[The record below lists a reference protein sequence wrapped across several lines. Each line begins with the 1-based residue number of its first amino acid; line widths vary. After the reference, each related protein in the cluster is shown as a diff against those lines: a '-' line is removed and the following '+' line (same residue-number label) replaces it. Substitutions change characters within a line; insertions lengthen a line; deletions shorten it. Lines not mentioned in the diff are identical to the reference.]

1 MSLQKRFKA
10 RYPKANFADF
20 KTGDFFGK
28 PNIFFQEGDEGTT
41 VFDDDGK
48 DFRSSIY
55 FSKEMKRQ
63 LGLAPGFPLELTHN
77 PNPKLEIPAAPFN
90 SEADNTETLNTIKDN
105 LVQQEIYVTPSEK
118 FKINFRDI
126 FTDTVITHRSSHE
139 SRRWLAGPNF
149 EYWPQTLNFA
159 FFCATTGC
167 GVSRRILFED
177 KMRDGKNDLT
187 DSELKIPPQV
197 RSFFWFHVYFTVRRI
212 LFELGGPQNSLP
224 LPGDTAFS
232 QTENKYDIPSFKRI
246 CAEFGISPNADFRF
260 TRGDNHGLGS
270 VFEYFSYSGYTK
282 TPFKYPSKET
292 KFEDEGGRASDG
304 NLVPYIKNTE
314 ARNQYEYFLCPV
326 SHGLTSAGLSRINQ
340 SIESFCY
347 AILGSQVDVRSSI
360 SGSQGSAIETQRQFL
375 SMVEDAIR
383 NPEISKSV
391 QRFQLAIESAKV
403 RLDLAISPGL
413 WLLPSKMVVNT
424 ESVVGYNN
432 KLKKATSF
440 MRIGVNSDLNIPV
453 RRSALKHNLG
463 SRAVRLPHSGVE
475 TQETKEKQVVKSNS
489 GAGAKHRTK
498 ETQVPKSKASETR
511 DSETGEAANET
522 RDSETGEA
530 ASETKTV
537 STSHETNLN
546 VLIIVASGLAWF
558 LFR

>member
-1 MSLQKRFKA
+1 MSLQKRFKS

-20 KTGDFFGK
+20 KTEDFFGK
-28 PNIFFQEGDEGTT
+28 PNIFFREGDEETA

-48 DFRSSIY
+48 DFRPSIY

-77 PNPKLEIPAAPFN
+77 PNPKLEIPAVPFN
-90 SEADNTETLNTIKDN
+90 SEALNTLKDT

-118 FKINFRDI
+118 FKIKFRDI

-149 EYWPQTLNFA
+149 EYFPQQLNFA
-159 FFCATTGC
+159 FFAATTGC

-187 DSELKIPPQV
+187 DSELILPPQV

-212 LFELGGPQNSLP
+212 LFELGGVQNSLP

-232 QTENKYDIPSFKRI
+232 QTENKYDIPSFERI

-270 VFEYFSYSGYTK
+270 VFEYFTNSGYTK

-304 NLVPYIKNTE
+304 NLVPYIQNTE

-383 NPEISKSV
+383 NPDISKSV

-432 KLKKATSF
+432 KLKKATTF

-453 RRSALKHNLG
+453 RRSAPKHNLG
-463 SRAVRLPHSGVE
+463 SRAVKLPHSGVE
-475 TQETKEKQVVKSNS
+475 TPETKEKQVVKSDS
-489 GAGAKHRTK
+489 DREFGDRESSEAAAGVTK
-498 ETQVPKSKASETR
+498 EKQVPKS
-511 DSETGEAANET
+511 
-522 RDSETGEA
+522 DSETGEA
-530 ASETKTV
+530 ASETREASGTKTV

-546 VLIIVASGLAWF
+546 VLIIVAGGLAWF

>member
-63 LGLAPGFPLELTHN
+63 LGLAPGFPLELTYN
-77 PNPKLEIPAAPFN
+77 PNPKLEIPAVPFN
-90 SEADNTETLNTIKDN
+90 SETRESGALKDA
-105 LVQQEIYVTPSEK
+105 LVEQEMYVTPSEK
-118 FKINFRDI
+118 FKIKFRDI

-159 FFCATTGC
+159 FFIATTGC

-232 QTENKYDIPSFKRI
+232 QTENKYDIPSFI
-246 CAEFGISPNADFRF
+246 VSVLNLVSPQTPIFGLQEVTIMASGVFLNISPTQVTPKHLSNIHPKRQS
-260 TRGDNHGLGS
+260 LQ
-270 VFEYFSYSGYTK
+270 TK
-282 TPFKYPSKET
+282 EVVLLMGILCLISKTQKRET
-292 KFEDEGGRASDG
+292 SM
-304 NLVPYIKNTE
+304 NISCV
-314 ARNQYEYFLCPV
+314 
-326 SHGLTSAGLSRINQ
+326 LSRT
-340 SIESFCY
+340 
-347 AILGSQVDVRSSI
+347 ASQV
-360 SGSQGSAIETQRQFL
+360 
-375 SMVEDAIR
+375 
-383 NPEISKSV
+383 
-391 QRFQLAIESAKV
+391 LA
-403 RLDLAISPGL
+403 
-413 WLLPSKMVVNT
+413 
-424 ESVVGYNN
+424 
-432 KLKKATSF
+432 
-440 MRIGVNSDLNIPV
+440 
-453 RRSALKHNLG
+453 
-463 SRAVRLPHSGVE
+463 
-475 TQETKEKQVVKSNS
+475 
-489 GAGAKHRTK
+489 
-498 ETQVPKSKASETR
+498 
-511 DSETGEAANET
+511 
-522 RDSETGEA
+522 
-530 ASETKTV
+530 
-537 STSHETNLN
+537 
-546 VLIIVASGLAWF
+546 
-558 LFR
+558 

>member
-20 KTGDFFGK
+20 KTEDFFGK
-28 PNIFFQEGDEGTT
+28 PNIFFHNKAGEGTT

-77 PNPKLEIPAAPFN
+77 PNPKLEIPAVPFN
-90 SEADNTETLNTIKDN
+90 SEIRDRESGEAAYTLKDA

-118 FKINFRDI
+118 FKIKFRDI

-159 FFCATTGC
+159 FFAATTGC

-187 DSELKIPPQV
+187 DSELTLPPQV
-197 RSFFWFHVYFTVRRI
+197 SFFWFHVYFTVRRI
-212 LFELGGPQNSLP
+212 LFELGGVQNSLP

-232 QTENKYDIPSFKRI
+232 QTENKYDIPSFERI

-270 VFEYFSYSGYTK
+270 VFEYFTNSGYTK

-304 NLVPYIKNTE
+304 NLVPYIENTE

-360 SGSQGSAIETQRQFL
+360 AGSQGSAIETQRQFL

-383 NPEISKSV
+383 NPDISKSV

-432 KLKKATSF
+432 KLKKATTF

-453 RRSALKHNLG
+453 RRSVLKHNLG
-463 SRAVRLPHSGVE
+463 SRAVKLPHSGVE
-475 TQETKEKQVVKSNS
+475 TRVVQSKTKEKQV
-489 GAGAKHRTK
+489 
-498 ETQVPKSKASETR
+498 PKSKTSETRDSETGEAASETR
-511 DSETGEAANET
+511 DSETGEAV
-522 RDSETGEA
+522 
-530 ASETKTV
+530 SETKTV

-546 VLIIVASGLAWF
+546 VLIIVAGGLAWL

>member
-28 PNIFFQEGDEGTT
+28 PNIFFHSEAGEGTT

-77 PNPKLEIPAAPFN
+77 PNPKLEIPAVPFN
-90 SEADNTETLNTIKDN
+90 SEADNSETLNSEAGGTGALKDN

-118 FKINFRDI
+118 FKIKFRDI

-187 DSELKIPPQV
+187 DSELKLPPQV

-232 QTENKYDIPSFKRI
+232 QTENKYDIPSFERI

-270 VFEYFSYSGYTK
+270 VFEYFTNSGYTK

-304 NLVPYIKNTE
+304 NLVPYIENTE

-360 SGSQGSAIETQRQFL
+360 CGSQGSAIETQRQFL

-432 KLKKATSF
+432 KLKKATTF

-463 SRAVRLPHSGVE
+463 SRAVKLPHSGVE
-475 TQETKEKQVVKSNS
+475 TQDSE
-489 GAGAKHRTK
+489 AGAKLRTK
-498 ETQVPKSKASETR
+498 ETQVVKSEKSETTA
-511 DSETGEAANET
+511 ELEKA
-522 RDSETGEA
+522 
-530 ASETKTV
+530 KTV
-537 STSHETNLN
+537 STSHENNLN
-546 VLIIVASGLAWF
+546 VLIIFAGALAWF